1 MTRWML
7 VVGLLMGGVVRA
19 QAGYSVVGVAES
31 SDDGH
36 VAANTLDGDISTRWS
51 AYGEGEWIQWDL
63 GQAVPL
69 SSVKIAFYK
78 GYGRV
83 ASFDLLVSDGS
94 GDVARAFVG
103 LHSSGKTSKLQTFN
117 FGHQLSARYIQYV
130 GHGNNINPWNSLT
143 EFKAPPPSITAT
155 TVSSTTTTTLTGSAT
170 FPSQVLDLQNWK
182 LTLPIDANGDGK
194 ADEIVQPQLA
204 SFILVPPFSVS
215 DDGTGVVFWA
225 NCGGATTSGSGYP
238 RSELRE
244 MNGGT
249 VAAWGTA
256 DGHVHTMTLREAI
269 THVPDVKREV
279 VAGQIHDSRDDVIEI
294 RYSQDYKVPGRNYL
308 FVEASESGTSR
319 DLGALDDHYVLGM
332 PFELKIEAA
341 NGMITVWYN
350 GLLKVSYPRT
360 STGDYFKAGVYP
372 QSNTSKGDLPS
383 AYGEVVIHDLV
394 VTHE

>member
-7 VVGLLMGGVVRA
+7 VVGLLMGGVVGA
-19 QAGYSVVGVAES
+19 QAAYPVVEVTES
-31 SDDGH
+31 RDDGN
-36 VAANTLDGDISTRWS
+36 VAANTIDRNLSTRWS

-63 GQAVPL
+63 GQPVPL

-78 GYGRV
+78 GSARV
-83 ASFDLLVSDGS
+83 ANFDLILSDDA
-94 GDVARAFVG
+94 GDVVRAFVG
-103 LHSSGKTSKLQTFN
+103 LHSSGTTTKLQTFN
-117 FGHQLSARYIQYV
+117 FGEQLSARYIQYV
-130 GHGNNINPWNSLT
+130 GHGNSTNSWNSLT
-143 EFKAPPPSITAT
+143 EFQAPTPSITAT
-155 TVSSTTTTTLTGSAT
+155 TVSSTTTTTLPRSAT
-170 FPSQVLDLQNWK
+170 FPSQVLDLRNWK

-194 ADEIVQPQLA
+194 ADEILQPQLA
-204 SFILVPPFSVS
+204 SFVLVPPFHVS
-215 DDGTGVVFWA
+215 LDGTGVVFWA

-249 VAAWGTA
+249 GAAWGTA

-294 RYSQDYKVPGRNYL
+294 RYSQNYKVPGKNYL

-319 DLGALDDHYVLGM
+319 DLGALDDHYVLGI
-332 PFELKIEAA
+332 PFDLKIEAA
-341 NGMITVWYN
+341 NGMINVWYN

-360 STGDYFKAGVYP
+360 STGDYFKAGAYT

-394 VTHE
+394 VTHK